1 MKRVLTLVA
10 IGANLPGPAGSALA
24 TCQAAAAALDGLP
37 GLRLRALSRWW
48 QTVPVPV
55 SDQPDYVNGVA
66 MLWGGDTP
74 EAVLAALHAVEARH
88 GRERDVV
95 NGARTL
101 DLDLLAWGE
110 VVRDAGPVLPHPR
123 LQDREF
129 VLRPLC
135 DVMPEWRHPV
145 SGRTA
150 REMLAALPGPPEARL
165 L

>member
-10 IGANLPGPAGSALA
+10 IGANLPGPAGSPLA

-48 QTVPVPV
+48 QTAPVPA

-74 EAVLAALHAVEARH
+74 EAVLGMLHAVEARH
-88 GRERDVV
+88 GRERGAV

-101 DLDLLAWGE
+101 DLDLLAWGD
-110 VVRDAGPVLPHPR
+110 VVRDAAPVLPHPR

-135 DVMPEWRHPV
+135 DVMAGWRHPV

-150 REMLAALPGPPEARL
+150 REMLAALPAPPEARPL
-165 L
+165 